1 MATAVNRVELAS
13 IRFGN
18 ELARI
23 AERLRRATVQ
33 VRDGYASGQGSGVI
47 WSPDGVI
54 VTNAH
59 VVRAPQQQVTF
70 SDGREFTAKLMA
82 RDPRGDLAMLRVE
95 ALHADDSFP
104 SLTVRD
110 ATSLRAGELVV
121 ALGHPWGELNALSVG
136 VVHSAMQGSKSM
148 IVADLRLAPGNS
160 GGPLADAEGQLV
172 GINCMIA
179 NGFGMAIPT
188 NTVTQFLRRAKAQ
201 PQAA

>member
-47 WSPDGVI
+47 WSPDGVV

-59 VVRAPQQQVTF
+59 VVRSPMQQVTL
-70 SDGREFTAKLMA
+70 SNGREFTAKLIA
-82 RDPRGDLAMLRVE
+82 RDPRRDVAVLRIE
-95 ALHADDSFP
+95 PSGADADAF
-104 SLTVRD
+104 LTLTIRD

-136 VVHSAMQGSKSM
+136 VVHSAMQGPKSM

-179 NGFGMAIPT
+179 SGFGMAIPT
-188 NTVTQFLRRAKAQ
+188 NVVTQFLRRAMAKA
-201 PQAA
+201 A

>member
-18 ELARI
+18 DLARI
-23 AERLRRATVQ
+23 AEHLRRATVQ

-47 WSPDGVI
+47 WSPDGVV

-59 VVRAPQQQVTF
+59 VVRSPTQQVTL
-70 SDGREFTAKLMA
+70 SSGREFTAKLIA
-82 RDPRGDLAMLRVE
+82 RDPRRDVAVLRIE
-95 ALHADDSFP
+95 PSGADADAF
-104 SLTVRD
+104 LTLTIRD

-136 VVHSAMQGSKSM
+136 VVHSAMQGPKSM

-179 NGFGMAIPT
+179 SGFGMAIPT
-188 NTVTQFLRRAKAQ
+188 NVVTQFLRRAMAKA
-201 PQAA
+201 A